1 MRHKETESTLTS
13 SEIVN
18 GTMINTEWLT
28 RLQASKYLQC
38 SLCSLDT
45 RYDIKKYYLN
55 KSVRYFKRD
64 LDAYLLAHCKEP
76 VKGRKDDV
84 Q

>member
-1 MRHKETESTLTS
+1 MKYKEKDTTLNS
-13 SEIVN
+13 VDVIDSR
-18 GTMINTEWLT
+18 INPKWLT
-28 RLQASKYLQC
+28 RIQAAEYLQC

-55 KSVRYFKRD
+55 KLVRYLKSD
-64 LDAYLLAHCKEP
+64 LDEYLLAHCKEP
-76 VKGRKDDV
+76 VKGR